1 MHGGTIVDATI
12 INAPSST
19 KNELNE
25 RDGEMHSTKK
35 GNQWYFGMKAHVGV
49 DAGTGLVHTV
59 TATSANVH
67 DIDEA
72 HNLVREDDDVVYGD
86 AGYVGIEK

>member
-1 MHGGTIVDATI
+1 
-12 INAPSST
+12 
-19 KNELNE
+19 
-25 RDGEMHSTKK
+25 
-35 GNQWYFGMKAHVGV
+35 MKAHVGV

-72 HNLVREDDDVVYGD
+72 HNLVREDDDVVYV
-86 AGYVGIEK
+86 YVLRAELYADCQLVLGLELVMGVL